1 MCSPRLLMA
10 EKVSRQTGHCRAGY
24 GGLLGLAGQLLCEAG
39 GETGREVVVGE
50 SVRSMVSS
58 SLLDSLGEETWDLAW
73 GELLAAWLP
82 CSSSESRMSSSVVSS
97 ISMRSTSAVTSYSMV
112 SWSSVS
118 GGL

>member
-39 GETGREVVVGE
+39 GETGREEVEMVGE

-58 SLLDSLGEETWDLAW
+58 SL
-73 GELLAAWLP
+73 
-82 CSSSESRMSSSVVSS
+82 
-97 ISMRSTSAVTSYSMV
+97 
-112 SWSSVS
+112 
-118 GGL
+118 